1 MSGKLKKPKFTGM
14 KIYCNACKRDN
25 PTCKHYDDHHYR
37 VRLHVKGSKS
47 DVRSKKLNSR
57 NYDEAVDE
65 AIAFKKEMI
74 SKNYQAAFKS
84 RVKDDSKIPVRHTL
98 VSMILK
104 YDSYLAGKHELV
116 HLRKE
121 VSDEHR
127 KQIIRFCSYF
137 CDVVKKTDNISRM
150 PIEEVSPHHVAAF
163 YSWAEKEYAP
173 RYFNKMMAAMKAF
186 FDFIITVERV
196 KMENPFGV
204 YVTKQVQKGQIQTLT
219 KGDFKAIL
227 EAVDNADPIA
237 YHSNGLKRNMS
248 EPYLKDAFKLFLLT
262 GGRREEVVELKWS
275 DLMMT
280 IQKVWFFQVDNL
292 KVTKQKRT
300 KNLNA
305 STPTKFFPVNAD
317 LLQLLKELGL
327 DEFSGQDRYIFYPDR
342 TIATKTLMD
351 KISKAFTHYRKAAG
365 ITKDVSLDEL
375 RKTYLTWMNAVMNKD
390 TKILSSHSTSD
401 VLDRHY
407 IDPTII
413 SAVEKAALEFRVF
426 GA

>member
-74 SKNYQAAFKS
+74 YTNYQAANKS
-84 RVKDDSKIPVRHTL
+84 RVKGDSKIPVRHTL

-104 YDSYLAGKHELV
+104 YDTYLAGRHELV

-121 VSDEHR
+121 VSDAHR
-127 KQIIRFCSYF
+127 KEAIRCCSYF
-137 CDVVKKTDNISRM
+137 SDSIKKTENLLRM
-150 PIEEVSPHHVAAF
+150 PVEQVSQHHVAAF

-173 RYFNKMMAAMKAF
+173 RTFNKMMAAIKAF
-186 FDFIITVERV
+186 FDFIISVEKV

-219 KGDFKAIL
+219 KDEFQSIL

-237 YHSNGLKRNMS
+237 FHSNGQKRNMF
-248 EPYLKDAFKLFLLT
+248 EPYLKDAFKLFALT

-275 DLMMT
+275 DLMMSM
-280 IQKVWFFQVDNL
+280 QGVWFFQVENL

-300 KNLNA
+300 KNHNTA
-305 STPTKFFPVNAD
+305 TKPKFFPVNSD
-317 LLQLLKELGL
+317 LLQLLKELGQ
-327 DEFSGQDRYIFYPDR
+327 DEFNGQDRYIFYPER
-342 TIATKTLMD
+342 SIVTKTIMD

-365 ITKDVSLDEL
+365 ITKKVSLDEL
-375 RKTYLTWMNAVMNKD
+375 RKTYLTWLNAVLNKD
-390 TKILSSHSTSD
+390 TRILSSHASD
-401 VLDRHY
+401 AVLKNHY
-407 IDPTII
+407 LDPTII
-413 SAVEKAALEFRVF
+413 SVLEKTALELKIF

>member
-1 MSGKLKKPKFTGM
+1 MSGKLKKPKYTGM

-37 VRLHVKGSKS
+37 IRLHIKGSKS

-57 NYDEAVDE
+57 NYDEAVYE
-65 AIAFKKEMI
+65 AIAFKKEMV
-74 SKNYQAAFKS
+74 STNYQVPYKS
-84 RVKDDSKIPVRHTL
+84 RVKAESTRPVRHTL
-98 VSMILK
+98 VSMVLK
-104 YDSYLAGKHELV
+104 YDTYLAGKHELV

-127 KQIIRFCSYF
+127 KEATRFCSYF
-137 CDVVKKTDNISRM
+137 CDSVKKTDDISRM
-150 PIEEVSPHHVAAF
+150 PIEEVSSNHVAAF
-163 YSWAEKEYAP
+163 YSWAEKEYGP

-186 FDFIITVERV
+186 FDFVITVERV
-196 KMENPFGV
+196 KMDNPFSV
-204 YVTKQVQKGQIQTLT
+204 YVTKQVQKGKIQTLT
-219 KGDFKAIL
+219 KDEFKAIL
-227 EAVDNADPIA
+227 EAVDKADPIA
-237 YHSNGLKRNMS
+237 YYSNGLKRIMY

-262 GGRREEVVELKWS
+262 GGRREEVVELRWS

-280 IQKVWFFQVDNL
+280 MQGVWFFQVENL

-305 STPTKFFPVNAD
+305 PTPTKFFPVNAD
-317 LLQLLKELGL
+317 LLQLLKELGQ
-327 DEFSGQDRYIFYPDR
+327 DEFNGQDRYIFYPDR

-375 RKTYLTWMNAVMNKD
+375 RKTYLTWMNVAMNKD
-390 TKILSSHSTSD
+390 TKILSSHATSD
-401 VLDRHY
+401 VLERHY
-407 IDPTII
+407 LDPTII
-413 SAVEKAALEFRVF
+413 SVLEKAALDFSVF
-426 GA
+426 GT